1 MHPQMTPYRVCIHR
15 GGTSKGIFI
24 NENEL
29 PKDREERNAVIRA
42 IFGSPDIRQ
51 IDGLGGAE
59 VLTSKLAIIGP
70 STKEGCD
77 VDYTFAQVSFDNEIV
92 DFGGNCGN
100 ISAGVGA
107 YAIDEGLVPITYPV
121 TKVKIHQVNT
131 DCILEADVEVFD
143 GKACVDGDCRI
154 DGVPGTGSKILLDF
168 YDTAG
173 STTKKVLPT
182 GSVTDIVTTKNFGDF
197 EVSIVDAG
205 NVLVFITAEAFG
217 IQGTESAMELEGN
230 RTLMNKLEEIRSAAA
245 VKAGMF
251 QTTEEA
257 TAMPY
262 NPFFAIVSKPAE
274 YTHGIKNSVVKA
286 EEVDIVSRLSFMLH
300 MHKTYPG
307 TGTVATGAA
316 ARIEGTV
323 VYNMLSEE
331 AKKHEILRIGHPSG
345 VITVKAVRDTP
356 KATSTENHSS
366 SISFKHLAYER
377 TARRIMDG
385 IVYVRNSIIR

>member
-1 MHPQMTPYRVCIHR
+1 MHPQMKPYKVCIHR

-29 PKDREERNAVIRA
+29 PKDKEQRNKVVRA
-42 IFGSPDIRQ
+42 IFGSPDVRQ

-77 VDYTFAQVSFDNEIV
+77 VDYTFAQVSFDNETV

-100 ISAGVGA
+100 ISAGVGP
-107 YAIDEGLVPITYPV
+107 YAIDEGMVPITYPV

-131 DCILEADVEVFD
+131 DCVLEADIEVCD
-143 GKACVDGDCRI
+143 GKACVEGDCHI

-182 GSVTDIVTTKNFGDF
+182 GQVIDTVSTPNFGDF
-197 EVSIVDAG
+197 NVSIVDAG
-205 NVLVFITAEAFG
+205 NVLVFITAEEFG
-217 IQGTESAMELEGN
+217 IKGTESAMELEN
-230 RTLMNKLEEIRSAAA
+230 NKNLMAKLEEIRAAAA

-251 QTTEEA
+251 TTPQEA

-262 NPFFAIVSKPAE
+262 NPFFAIVSKPAG
-274 YTHGIKNSVVKA
+274 YSYGIDNKTVKA
-286 EEVDIVSRLSFMLH
+286 EDVDIVSRLSFMLH

-323 VYNMLSEE
+323 VYNLLSEE
-331 AKKHEILRIGHPSG
+331 AKTRETLHIGHPSG
-345 VITVKAVRDTP
+345 IIPVKAVGQNSLNLSPEKDTL
-356 KATSTENHSS
+356 
-366 SISFKHLAYER
+366 SFKHLAYER
-377 TARRIMDG
+377 TARRILDG
-385 IVYVRNSIIR
+385 TVYVKNSQLT